1 MLNLFKKQVYVG
13 LLEIFK
19 DRDYYYH
26 SNVGPEYCHL
36 TEKGVEALIDYM
48 NIMAPNMLKKDNKE
62 LEDLAKKLTW
72 NELKK

>member
-48 NIMAPNMLKKDNKE
+48 NIMAPSMLKKDNKE

>member
-13 LLEIFK
+13 LLEILK

-26 SNVGPEYCHL
+26 SNVGPEYCHF
-36 TEKGVEALIDYM
+36 TEKGVEAVIEYL
-48 NIMAPNMLKKDNKE
+48 NIMAPQMLKKDSKE

-72 NELKK
+72 DELKK